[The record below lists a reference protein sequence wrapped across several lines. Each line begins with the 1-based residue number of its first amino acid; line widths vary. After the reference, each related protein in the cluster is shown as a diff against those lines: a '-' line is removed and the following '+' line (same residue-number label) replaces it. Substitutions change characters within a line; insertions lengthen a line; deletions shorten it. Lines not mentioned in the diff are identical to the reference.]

1 MKPFTRHR
9 AALTVSTLGLIFAT
23 LSGNGYAANG
33 EIPPEVLKQL
43 QDLAKQV
50 EQLQKQVINQ
60 RNHAVSN
67 DGNGELDALRQKV
80 LVLER
85 KQELAAAD
93 AAELK
98 KKTPVVVAGDKGFGL
113 KSPDGAYE
121 IKLRGLLQADARIFN
136 SGIKGLHAYTG
147 DTATQVR
154 DADNATRTATDNFLV
169 RRARISLEGTL
180 GDTYGFRIT
189 PDFGSNG
196 STLVDGYIDANYSP
210 YAKVRVG
217 KFTPSLSLERLQSS
231 SDTKFNE
238 LGLSSNFLP
247 SRDIGVQL
255 SGDVFNKTLNYAVGY
270 FNGANDGANGDI
282 DPNTDKEL
290 VARVFAQPFANT
302 PGFLQGLSFG
312 VGVSSGDA
320 VGANGNPLLSSY
332 RSSGQE
338 NIFSYRTDTSVSNTV
353 LANGTRDRLVPQFSY
368 YNGGFGI
375 TGEYVDEK
383 QDTKRVYGTA
393 LNQTREEQINHQ
405 GWSLTTS
412 YLLTGEEASFK
423 GVKPAK
429 NFDPAKGGWGAWEV
443 KARASSLDID
453 KRAFYDSRGVL
464 GGTDSFAQATRS
476 VQGADNWAVGVNWY
490 PNSNLR
496 ISLDYENTAFDWGGG
511 GTSLDPQDRDDE
523 RLLLGRVQVSF

>member
-1 MKPFTRHR
+1 
-9 AALTVSTLGLIFAT
+9 
-23 LSGNGYAANG
+23 
-33 EIPPEVLKQL
+33 
-43 QDLAKQV
+43 
-50 EQLQKQVINQ
+50 
-60 RNHAVSN
+60 
-67 DGNGELDALRQKV
+67 
-80 LVLER
+80 
-85 KQELAAAD
+85 
-93 AAELK
+93 
-98 KKTPVVVAGDKGFGL
+98 
-113 KSPDGAYE
+113 
-121 IKLRGLLQADARIFN
+121 
-136 SGIKGLHAYTG
+136 
-147 DTATQVR
+147 
-154 DADNATRTATDNFLV
+154 
-169 RRARISLEGTL
+169 
-180 GDTYGFRIT
+180 
-189 PDFGSNG
+189 
-196 STLVDGYIDANYSP
+196 
-210 YAKVRVG
+210 
-217 KFTPSLSLERLQSS
+217 
-231 SDTKFNE
+231 
-238 LGLSSNFLP
+238 
-247 SRDIGVQL
+247 
-255 SGDVFNKTLNYAVGY
+255 
-270 FNGANDGANGDI
+270 
-282 DPNTDKEL
+282 
-290 VARVFAQPFANT
+290 
-302 PGFLQGLSFG
+302 
-312 VGVSSGDA
+312 
-320 VGANGNPLLSSY
+320 LSSY